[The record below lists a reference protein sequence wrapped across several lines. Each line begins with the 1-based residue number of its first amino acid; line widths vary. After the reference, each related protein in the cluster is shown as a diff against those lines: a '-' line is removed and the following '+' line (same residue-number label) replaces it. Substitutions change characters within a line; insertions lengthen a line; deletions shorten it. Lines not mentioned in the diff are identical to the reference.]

1 MSDLENML
9 NNGEFFADTADTS
22 EKRFE
27 QHRKNDQE

>member
-9 NNGEFFADTADTS
+9 NNGEFFADTANTS
-22 EKRFE
+22 KKGFE